1 MSFTR
6 LHLYFKA
13 EKLKD
18 MDSLS
23 KSDPYAVLYAVVNG
37 QPQGPVGR
45 TETRQNDL
53 NPVFEKAISVDFMFE
68 TKQEFILKLLDDDG
82 KGPAGDDALGNVSFQ
97 LAHVVGSRGAS
108 LTLDLNPG
116 KVTISAKEES
126 KAGRDTVG
134 LKFSG
139 KALKKMDLFGKSD
152 PYFKLER
159 LLPNGATK
167 LLFQSKHMDGTL
179 DPEWPVLPK
188 LRVNDLT
195 TGNMAEKTL
204 RFSCFDKD
212 VFSDDPMGHFDFS
225 FQELL
230 DAHRTA
236 QPFILAKPEKAGKR
250 YGDIYVTACDIHHY
264 PTFLEYLRGGLQINL
279 AVSIDFTGSNGDP
292 RNPKS
297 LHYMD
302 PVQPNQYVRA
312 IMSVCDILMEY
323 DTDKMVPAFGFGAQE
338 PMPSNAVTHFFH
350 LNRQQNPYVPGV
362 QGILDAY
369 GAALS
374 TMRLAGP
381 TNFAPTIS
389 GVRALAMSTPNVYTI
404 LLILTDGEI
413 TDMDATINAV
423 VGCNDAPMSIVIVGV
438 GNGCDFAMMNQL
450 DGDGQRLRGSN
461 GVQMTRDIVQF
472 VPFRQFLASPPSALA
487 AEVLREIPDQ
497 VVDWA
502 MSVNKAPGA

>member
-37 QPQGPVGR
+37 QPQGPIGR

-82 KGPAGDDALGNVSFQ
+82 KGPAGEDALGNVSFQ

-179 DPEWPVLPK
+179 DPEWPALPK

-195 TGNMAEKTL
+195 TGNMSEKTL

-323 DTDKMVPAFGFGAQE
+323 DTDKMVPAFGFGAE
-338 PMPSNAVTHFFH
+338 LPTREVSHFFN
-350 LNRQQNPYVPGV
+350 LNFSPQPEVHGV
-362 QGILDAY
+362 QGVLDAY
-369 GAALS
+369 GAALTS
-374 TMRLAGP
+374 VRLAGP
-381 TNFAPTIS
+381 TNFAPTIHS
-389 GVRALAMSTPNVYTI
+389 VGQFARQQRDVYTV

-413 TDMDATINAV
+413 TDMDATINAI
-423 VGCNDAPMSIVIVGV
+423 VGCDDAPMSVIIVGV
-438 GNGCDFAMMNQL
+438 GSGCDFAMMDQL
-450 DGDGQRLRGSN
+450 DGDGQRLRAAN
-461 GVQMTRDIVQF
+461 GVQMKRDIVQF
-472 VPFRQFLASPPSALA
+472 VPFRNYTNAPPGALA
-487 AEVLREIPDQ
+487 AEVLREVPDQ

-502 MSVNKAPGA
+502 VNCGRKA